1 MTRLSL
7 SSSRH
12 RPGSSLRRW
21 LVWLPAFAGLTIA
34 GCGDTPPRPAH
45 DRPAIVSLNPCADAI
60 LAEIAAPGQLLAIS
74 HYSHDPAASSMA
86 AGEAARY
93 RSTGG
98 TAEEVLALAPDMVV
112 ADVFI
117 APATRRA
124 LEQAGIELVTVGMA
138 ATLEASLAQID
149 MLGEATDNAG
159 RAENL
164 SREIAA
170 SWQAHDWPGEAV
182 TALLWQQG
190 GIVAG
195 EGSLAHALLQH
206 SGFASHAAARGLGQG
221 AYVPLERVLADPPRV
236 VITAGD
242 DRMFDHPAMG
252 RARGIAHHELD
263 PALLYCGGPTIPRAL
278 ARLGEIRRQV
288 P

>member
-1 MTRLSL
+1 M
-7 SSSRH
+7 
-12 RPGSSLRRW
+12 RW
-21 LVWLPAFAGLTIA
+21 PHALALLLAACSGQQPRATGQAPAV
-34 GCGDTPPRPAH
+34 
-45 DRPAIVSLNPCADAI
+45 VSLNPCADAI
-60 LAEIAAPGQLLAIS
+60 LAAIAAPGQILAIS
-74 HYSHDPAASSMA
+74 HYSHDPAASSMPA
-86 AGEAARY
+86 EQAARY
-93 RSTGG
+93 PATGG
-98 TAEEVLALAPDMVV
+98 TAEEVLALAPDLVV
-112 ADVFI
+112 ADPFI
-117 APATRRA
+117 QPATRRA
-124 LEQAGIELVTVGMA
+124 LEQAGIDVITVGMA
-138 ATLEASLAQID
+138 NTLEDSLAQVEA
-149 MLGEATDNAG
+149 LGRATGNPAGAG
-159 RAENL
+159 RL

-242 DRMFDHPAMG
+242 ERMFDHAAMG
-252 RARGIAHHELD
+252 AAQGIAHHELE
-263 PALLYCGGPTIPRAL
+263 PVLLFCGGPTIPRAL
-278 ARLGEIRRQV
+278 ARLSEIRRQV